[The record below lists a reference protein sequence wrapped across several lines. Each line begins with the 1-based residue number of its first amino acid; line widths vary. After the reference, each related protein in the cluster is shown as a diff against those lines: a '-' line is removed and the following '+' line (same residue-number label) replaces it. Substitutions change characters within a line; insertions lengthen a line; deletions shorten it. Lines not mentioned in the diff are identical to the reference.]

1 MEKIIILIMFFIVM
15 VSIGVY
21 CRRKATNVSD
31 FVLGGRNVGPWLTA
45 FAYGTTYFSAV
56 IFIGYAGKFGWS
68 FGVAATW
75 IGIGNALI
83 GSLLAWVVL
92 GKRTRRM
99 TNFLDAQTMPEFFEK
114 RYNSKALK
122 IISAL
127 IIFIFLVP
135 YSASVYTGLGYL
147 FEMALGIPYI
157 YCMIGM
163 AVLTGLYLI
172 LGGYMA
178 TAINDF
184 VQGIIMLAGI
194 ILVVL
199 VVLSRPEV
207 GGLIGGINNLTKI
220 GPQFSNVFGG
230 NPRDLIGL
238 IILTSLGTW
247 GLPQMVHKFYA
258 IKDDKAIRTGTV
270 ISTVFALVIAG
281 GSYFVGS
288 FAKLI
293 LNNKVP
299 IDALTGKPNYDLVM
313 PNMLNIALPDTN
325 TLMSILMGVVI
336 VLVLSASMSTLSSLV
351 LVSSSS
357 LTLDFIKGIMF
368 PKMQK
373 DKQLLYIRIFCG
385 IFVAASVIVALQKG
399 TIVTLMSFSWG
410 AIAGSFLAPFVYGLF
425 WKGVTKAG
433 VWAGFIT
440 GVGITLTGLILFL
453 SPAFKLAPQF
463 YRDLIIP
470 PNVGAA
476 AMLISLIV
484 VPVVSIISKKM
495 DKSYVNNV
503 FTCLEDTKEG
513 IKV

>member
-1 MEKIIILIMFFIVM
+1 
-15 VSIGVY
+15 
-21 CRRKATNVSD
+21 
-31 FVLGGRNVGPWLTA
+31 
-45 FAYGTTYFSAV
+45 
-56 IFIGYAGKFGWS
+56 
-68 FGVAATW
+68 
-75 IGIGNALI
+75 
-83 GSLLAWVVL
+83 
-92 GKRTRRM
+92 
-99 TNFLDAQTMPEFFEK
+99 
-114 RYNSKALK
+114 
-122 IISAL
+122 
-127 IIFIFLVP
+127 
-135 YSASVYTGLGYL
+135 
-147 FEMALGIPYI
+147 
-157 YCMIGM
+157 
-163 AVLTGLYLI
+163 
-172 LGGYMA
+172 
-178 TAINDF
+178 
-184 VQGIIMLAGI
+184 
-194 ILVVL
+194 
-199 VVLSRPEV
+199 
-207 GGLIGGINNLTKI
+207 
-220 GPQFSNVFGG
+220 
-230 NPRDLIGL
+230 
-238 IILTSLGTW
+238 
-247 GLPQMVHKFYA
+247 
-258 IKDDKAIRTGTV
+258 
-270 ISTVFALVIAG
+270 
-281 GSYFVGS
+281 
-288 FAKLI
+288 
-293 LNNKVP
+293 KVP

-495 DKSYVNNV
+495 DKSYVNNI